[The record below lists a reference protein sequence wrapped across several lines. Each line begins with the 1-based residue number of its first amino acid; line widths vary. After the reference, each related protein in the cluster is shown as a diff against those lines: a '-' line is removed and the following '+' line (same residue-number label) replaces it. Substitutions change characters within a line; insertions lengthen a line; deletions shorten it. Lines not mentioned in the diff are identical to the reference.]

1 MAYENLFY
9 NQYAKN
15 IYSQN
20 GEDGIIK
27 EILARLK
34 INDGWVCEFGAIDG
48 MYLSNTFALVERG
61 FSAVFIEADRK
72 EYTKLLDTA
81 LKYPKITPIQAHV
94 DHNNTQN
101 SLDNI
106 LKKTDI
112 PKDFEV
118 LSIDIDSF
126 DYDVWKSLKNY
137 KPKIVIIEINS
148 TVDTDN
154 ALHIHTPNICQ
165 GTGFRPMHNLGTEKG
180 YTFVLHTGNMIFVR
194 SDLFNKLEIKYENEI
209 ENFRTIWGGK

>member
-165 GTGFRPMHNLGTEKG
+165 GTGFRPMYNLGTEKG

>member
-1 MAYENLFY
+1 MVYENLFY
-9 NQYAKN
+9 NQYAEN

-27 EILARLK
+27 EILARLN

-72 EYTKLLDTA
+72 EYIKLLDTA

-94 DHNNTQN
+94 DHNDTQN

-126 DYDVWKSLKNY
+126 DYDVWKNLKDY

-148 TVDTDN
+148 SVNTDN
-154 ALHIHTPNICQ
+154 PLYIHTPNTYQ
-165 GTGFRPMHNLGTEKG
+165 GTGFRAMYNLGVKKG
-180 YTFVLHTGNMIFVR
+180 YTFALHTGNMIFVR
-194 SDLFNKLEIKYENEI
+194 SDLFNKTGITYENEI
-209 ENFRTIWGGK
+209 ENFRTEWGGR

>member
-1 MAYENLFY
+1 M
-9 NQYAKN
+9 
-15 IYSQN
+15 
-20 GEDGIIK
+20 
-27 EILARLK
+27 
-34 INDGWVCEFGAIDG
+34 CEFGAIDG

-154 ALHIHTPNICQ
+154 ALHIHTPKHMPRNGI
-165 GTGFRPMHNLGTEKG
+165 
-180 YTFVLHTGNMIFVR
+180 
-194 SDLFNKLEIKYENEI
+194 
-209 ENFRTIWGGK
+209 